1 MIRLFGCGWADSE
14 REGATEAVL
23 SGRFDIFSAAQE
35 PFSDE
40 GQSAEFL
47 RAARD
52 SLGVLNLSYWFLG
65 TSNVVPDK
73 MTWCSTYDEGYMAL
87 YLRDYSPLRDRA
99 FEICFRRLLPLD
111 WAEVRSKDE
120 TVQHIHEVAERFGVG
135 RHGISIPIREPGVGD
150 AMFSINFECEDRHW
164 AEVRHNL
171 VNSAHLFAHYYHQ
184 RMKSVIAARTV
195 AAEFDLSPREREVLQ
210 WAAEGKTA
218 RETAHLLSLSE
229 SAVNLYASRAMTKLR
244 ARTKAQA
251 VAIAIRN
258 NILH

>member
-1 MIRLFGCGWADSE
+1 MDE
-14 REGATEAVL
+14 EE
-23 SGRFDIFSAAQE
+23 SAR
-35 PFSDE
+35 
-40 GQSAEFL
+40 FL

-52 SLGVLNLSYWFLG
+52 RFGVLNLSYWFLG
-65 TSNVVPDK
+65 ATSDVPDR
-73 MTWCSTYDEGYMAL
+73 MTWCSTYDEDYMAV
-87 YLRDYSPLRDRA
+87 YLRDYSPLKDRA

-111 WAEVRSKDE
+111 WAEVRHKDQ

-164 AEVRHNL
+164 AEVRQRL
-171 VNSAHLFAHYYHQ
+171 VNNAHLFAHYYHQ

-195 AAEFDLSPREREVLQ
+195 VAEYDLSPREREVLR

-218 RETAHLLSLSE
+218 RETACLLGLSE
-229 SAVNLYASRAMTKLR
+229 SAVNLYSAKAMTKLH

-251 VAIAIRN
+251 VAIAVRN
-258 NILH
+258 DILH